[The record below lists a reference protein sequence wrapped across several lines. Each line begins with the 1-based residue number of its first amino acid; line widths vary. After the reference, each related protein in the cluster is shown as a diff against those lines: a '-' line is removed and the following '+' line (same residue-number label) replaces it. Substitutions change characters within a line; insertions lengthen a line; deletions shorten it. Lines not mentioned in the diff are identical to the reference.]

1 MKRIEEIIDLIEITG
16 DKCVI
21 LHKERGAYVVMKLDD
36 YRQLV
41 IKRQKVMTIVRE
53 KGDFPKYND
62 DIKEFEVREEDRFYP
77 EPLED

>member
-1 MKRIEEIIDLIEITG
+1 MRRIEEVIDLIEITG

-36 YRQLV
+36 YRKLV
-41 IKRQKVMTIVRE
+41 IERQRIANAVM
-53 KGDFPKYND
+53 GSNYPKYSE
-62 DIKEFEVREEDRFYP
+62 DIKEFEVKEEERFYP